1 MKKFASIILLACL
14 LILPGAEQKK
24 TAAVLA
30 VGFGPFG
37 GRPANGSWS
46 AANSLKEKVAATLE
60 VPVVWGKP
68 GEMLAAQWEQS
79 RPEIVLCFGEG
90 YPGFFAVEAVARN
103 ERKPIK
109 DVNGNL
115 PPADKIEPD
124 GAEIPASAPVL
135 AVAKA
140 MTERGFPT
148 HVSTDA
154 GGYLCNEMLYAAER
168 LKAKHPEIKLVLFVH
183 VPPPGQAAFLPGR
196 AVKSDDEL
204 LAAYAD
210 NLLAVCRKIVEER

>member
-1 MKKFASIILLACL
+1 MKDTVMKKFASIILLACL

-46 AANSLKEKVAATLE
+46 ATNSLKEKVAATLE

-115 PPADKIEPD
+115 PPADKIEPQ
-124 GAEIPASAPVL
+124 AIIPTDLLTPRDIARRLGVGKTAMYDWIARGQIRHVRVGRLIRVREADVVSYLNRNTVEQARAPRHRHGCRP
-135 AVAKA
+135 KA
-140 MTERGFPT
+140 
-148 HVSTDA
+148 
-154 GGYLCNEMLYAAER
+154 
-168 LKAKHPEIKLVLFVH
+168 
-183 VPPPGQAAFLPGR
+183 
-196 AVKSDDEL
+196 
-204 LAAYAD
+204 
-210 NLLAVCRKIVEER
+210 